1 MKIWKERRASVI
13 NMSKKKKK
21 KEDVRQVDKRNEEQ
35 I

>member
-13 NMSKKKKK
+13 KRSKKKKK